1 MTTQTQVLTG
11 NESCLYIGGRWV
23 QPSDGRL
30 AEVVNPTTEESIGEA
45 ALAGPGDID
54 RAVRAARAA
63 FDTGPWAA
71 STPAERA
78 EIMTKAAELISER
91 AELFARTITLEVGS
105 PVAIAN
111 WQPLAAKLYLEWY
124 AAQAATFPWEEERQG
139 IRSRLLVRRQPVGVV
154 GAIVPWNFPL
164 ALSFPKLAPAL
175 LTGCSV
181 VLKPP
186 EETPLFGY
194 LLADVFEQ
202 AGLPPGALN
211 IVPADRTVSEK
222 LVEHPLV
229 DKISFTGSTR
239 AGRRIAALR
248 GQQIKRCSLELGGK
262 SAAIV
267 LPDAELDAVI
277 PELAPNTMRNNGQT
291 CTNQTRVLAH
301 RDRYAD
307 VVEALREALAAFQ
320 VGDPGDL
327 AVFIGP
333 LVSDTQRERVEG
345 YITTGVREGARL
357 VLGGGRPDRGR
368 GYFVEPTLF
377 ADVEN
382 TMTIAREEIFGPVV
396 SVIPYDDE
404 DHAVAIAN
412 DSSYGLSGSVW
423 GPDAE
428 HAKDIARRIRSG
440 NVAINQHTLD
450 PAGPFGGFKQSGLG
464 RENGIEGIDAY
475 VELQCIPYVS

>member
-1 MTTQTQVLTG
+1 V
-11 NESCLYIGGRWV
+11 
-23 QPSDGRL
+23 
-30 AEVVNPTTEESIGEA
+30 
-45 ALAGPGDID
+45 
-54 RAVRAARAA
+54 
-63 FDTGPWAA
+63 
-71 STPAERA
+71 
-78 EIMTKAAELISER
+78 
-91 AELFARTITLEVGS
+91 
-105 PVAIAN
+105 
-111 WQPLAAKLYLEWY
+111 
-124 AAQAATFPWEEERQG
+124 
-139 IRSRLLVRRQPVGVV
+139 
-154 GAIVPWNFPL
+154 
-164 ALSFPKLAPAL
+164 
-175 LTGCSV
+175 
-181 VLKPP
+181 
-186 EETPLFGY
+186 
-194 LLADVFEQ
+194 
-202 AGLPPGALN
+202 LN

-239 AGRRIAALR
+239 AGRRIAALC

-320 VGDPGDL
+320 VGDPGDPG
-327 AVFIGP
+327 VFIGP

-357 VLGGGRPDRGR
+357 VLGGGRSDRGR

-404 DHAVAIAN
+404 DDAVAIEN

-450 PAGPFGGFKQSGLG
+450 PAGPFGGFKQSGIG